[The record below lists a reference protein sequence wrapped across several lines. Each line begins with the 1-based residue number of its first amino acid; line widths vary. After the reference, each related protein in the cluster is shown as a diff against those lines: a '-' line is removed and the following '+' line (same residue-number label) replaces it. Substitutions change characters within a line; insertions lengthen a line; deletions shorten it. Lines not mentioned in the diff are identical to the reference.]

1 MTFSVVKKVPM
12 CMVDRLRQTSGSRR
26 MQDDDIPVK
35 LIDSWKV
42 WWHIVIHCLISINE
56 IFEGG
61 TVGTCHNSMALF
73 LDNIGSGFC

>member
-1 MTFSVVKKVPM
+1 
-12 CMVDRLRQTSGSRR
+12 
-26 MQDDDIPVK
+26 MQNNDIPVQ

-56 IFEGG
+56 ILEGG

-73 LDNIGSGFC
+73 LDNFGSGFC